1 MPERFRSH
9 AGKTGKM
16 ASMRY
21 YTCALPEEMKV
32 NGSRI
37 FQAGQIDHPCAPP
50 RQQDYNFHMHRL
62 RTTRTLYGWTVL
74 LAFLFGLFVPAIS
87 HAVAQATQ
95 QPAAAWIT
103 EICSASGTRHVMVL
117 ADDGPQHSV
126 PAVPDMSHCDLCCP
140 QHHASLAPP
149 PHLTALPALGRQRD
163 AYPPL
168 FYHAP
173 SPQFAWSPTQSRGP
187 PSSLS

>member
-1 MPERFRSH
+1 
-9 AGKTGKM
+9 
-16 ASMRY
+16 
-21 YTCALPEEMKV
+21 MKV

-50 RQQDYNFHMHRL
+50 HQQDYNFHMHRL

-103 EICSASGTRHVMVL
+103 EICSASGTRHVMVI
-117 ADDGPQHSV
+117 DDTEQTGAPV
-126 PAVPDMSHCDLCCP
+126 VPDMSHCELCCSHQLP
-140 QHHASLAPP
+140 QLAPP
-149 PHLTALPALGRQRD
+149 LQPVPVLALDLERD
-163 AYPPL
+163 PYPPL
-168 FYHAP
+168 FYRAPRPQHA
-173 SPQFAWSPTQSRGP
+173 WTPTQSRGP